1 MNAGPPIRD
10 VRRGE
15 ESAIQALVR
24 EVLAEFE
31 LEFDLEGQDGDLLDL
46 HANYV
51 DRGGCFR
58 VIEEGGRPVAC
69 AGLFLLSPDEGE
81 LRKMYVRREARGR
94 GFGRALL
101 TSILDTA
108 RSLGLRRI
116 TLESHSV
123 LTTAR
128 ALYESAGFIPIPH
141 AHPSDRADVAME
153 LILSV

>member
-1 MNAGPPIRD
+1 MDIRD
-10 VRRGE
+10 VEPGE
-15 ESAIQALVR
+15 EPAIQALVA

-46 HANYV
+46 GANYV
-51 DRGGCFR
+51 NRGGCFR
-58 VIEEGGRPVAC
+58 LIEEGGRPVAC
-69 AGLFLLSPDEGE
+69 AGLFLLSPDEGA

-101 TSILDTA
+101 ASILETA

-123 LTTAR
+123 LTSAR
-128 ALYESAGFIPIPH
+128 TLYESSGFVPIPH
-141 AHPSDRADVAME
+141 PHPSSRADVAME
-153 LILSV
+153 LFL